1 MTKTDKEF
9 LVELTKELYES
20 AEHALLM
27 YGSLLEEATT
37 DLTDENGRITEEYM
51 SICNLQRCLDNIH
64 GVLYHLR
71 WIEGYIL
78 SRDHKEKK
86 NVKTSA

>member
-27 YGSLLEEATT
+27 YGSLLEAAPT
-37 DLTDENGRITEEYM
+37 DLTDENGRITEQYM

-64 GVLYHLR
+64 GVLYHH
-71 WIEGYIL
+71 E
-78 SRDHKEKK
+78 EKK

>member
-37 DLTDENGRITEEYM
+37 DLTDENGRITEQYM
-51 SICNLQRCLDNIH
+51 SICNLQRSLDNIH
-64 GVLYHLR
+64 GVLYHH
-71 WIEGYIL
+71 E
-78 SRDHKEKK
+78 EKK

>member
-37 DLTDENGRITEEYM
+37 DLTDENGRITEQYM
-51 SICNLQRCLDNIH
+51 SICNLQRCPDNIH
-64 GVLYHLR
+64 GVLYHH
-71 WIEGYIL
+71 E
-78 SRDHKEKK
+78 EKK